1 MGTSRLPVV
10 KSGPWRF
17 PPTGDGRVMD
27 FIRKK
32 VPAELVALSGQ
43 GNVVQR
49 IAHSLLF
56 DVSFGKF

>member
-1 MGTSRLPVV
+1 
-10 KSGPWRF
+10 
-17 PPTGDGRVMD
+17 MD